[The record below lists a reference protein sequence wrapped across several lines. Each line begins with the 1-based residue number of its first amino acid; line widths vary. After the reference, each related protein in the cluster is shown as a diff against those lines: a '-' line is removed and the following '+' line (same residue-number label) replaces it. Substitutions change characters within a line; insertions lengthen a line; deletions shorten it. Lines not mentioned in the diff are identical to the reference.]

1 MSGRASRVLPFRPCA
16 SKPVLGSPLAVPH
29 ALSKT
34 SSSKKSSSAPTAG
47 GGRTSRTLPPSSP
60 ARVRG
65 GRQGPDARGRRAQQV
80 QRVLKKAK
88 ASMPPRSGGVLRRLA
103 VTTPVA
109 WSYRRVLDEFFA
121 FVISWSLVEPL
132 DLPRQAEALDLAAS
146 EWCDHLYMEGHP
158 VYIGERLYAALQDSY
173 TCLNAAGSV
182 KLPELYR
189 TRQAWRRRAPGR
201 SRAPL
206 ALTQVLLIVD
216 WFLSQ
221 RQVEMSL
228 WILVCFTTYY
238 RPSEV
243 FSLRVG
249 DLLRPTARL
258 PNFALQLHPGEGG
271 VSSKARIFDDG
282 VPLDSPVMKWLPAA
296 LIKVLRLRTRKPDE
310 LMFQFTYQE
319 LLIQFKAACRDL
331 GFDDPSL
338 YRLRHGGASHDAAS
352 RLRSIVEIKRR
363 GRWASDASVR
373 RYEKGTWL
381 QSVEVKVS
389 PTQAS
394 KAMAVEDA
402 LPQRLGVSK
411 RG

>member
-1 MSGRASRVLPFRPCA
+1 MSGRVNRVLPFRRCA
-16 SKPVLGSPLAVPH
+16 SKAGLGSPPAAHP

-34 SSSKKSSSAPTAG
+34 SSVTTAG

-60 ARVRG
+60 ARMRG
-65 GRQGPDARGRRAQQV
+65 CRRDPEARGRRAKQV
-80 QRVLKKAK
+80 QRVPKKAK
-88 ASMPPRSGGVLRRLA
+88 ALMPPRPGGVLRRVA
-103 VTTPVA
+103 VSTPVA
-109 WSYRRVLDEFFA
+109 WTYRRVLDEFFA
-121 FVISWSLVEPL
+121 FVSSWGLVEPL
-132 DLPRQAEALDLAAS
+132 ELPRQAEALDMAAS
-146 EWCDHLYMEGHP
+146 EWCDHMYMEGHP
-158 VYIGERLYAALQDSY
+158 AYIGEQLYAALQDSY

-182 KLPELYR
+182 KLPEMYR
-189 TRQAWRRRAPGR
+189 TRQAWRRQAPGR

-206 ALTQVLLIVD
+206 ALTQVMLIVD
-216 WFLSQ
+216 WLLSQ
-221 RQVEMSL
+221 RQVEMAL

-243 FSLRVG
+243 FSLKVG

-258 PNFALQLHPGEGG
+258 PNYALQLHPGEGG

-282 VPLDSPVMKWLPAA
+282 VPLDSPMMKWLPSA
-296 LIKVLRLRTRKPDE
+296 LIKVLRLRSRKPDE
-310 LMFQFTYQE
+310 PMFQFTYQE
-319 LLIQFKAACRDL
+319 LLNQFKEACGALR
-331 GFDDPSL
+331 FSDPSL

-352 RLRSIVEIKRR
+352 RLRSIPEIKRR